1 MYSQCLGHR
10 EIRNSPLALA
20 SSEFQTSLSYIKIF
34 WLYFLTQVTN
44 KSYMIAEG
52 PNIPSPGYH
61 HLSTGKN
68 IWDAGYTDLT
78 IHVLCGRTHTNIS
91 TQSQWSLKEKKKQT
105 FLLQMRNHLKDAGP
119 STWICCLR
127 ARRNPSQPCCVRIY
141 TFSVFL
147 RSWIHPSIYF
157 YQRSIQ
163 KKDRKQK

>member
-1 MYSQCLGHR
+1 MNAVLFMRNEILSVAMYSQCLGHR

-91 TQSQWSLKEKKKQT
+91 TQSQRSLKEKKKNRHFYFKWET
-105 FLLQMRNHLKDAGP
+105 IWKTPVHPLESVALEPGGIHLNPAVWE
-119 STWICCLR
+119 STHF
-127 ARRNPSQPCCVRIY
+127 Q
-141 TFSVFL
+141 FF
-147 RSWIHPSIYF
+147 
-157 YQRSIQ
+157 
-163 KKDRKQK
+163 